1 MGEQGKHIDPCVKLV
16 FIQPQAHIPFLFLIL
31 FFMCSLLRVL
41 EGKKKKKKKLSH
53 FDPLII
59 MICLE
64 LSRHSIKSFISKLV
78 KHDSFS

>member
-1 MGEQGKHIDPCVKLV
+1 MGEQGKHIDPCLYSTPGTHSAPLSDLV
-16 FIQPQAHIPFLFLIL
+16 FHV
-31 FFMCSLLRVL
+31 FFAKGLGRQ
-41 EGKKKKKKKLSH
+41 KKKKKKKLSH